1 MKMKKIFTMALAAA
15 MTMALSIPAW
25 ATPTPLQQA
34 SSTQN
39 INDTDTIGQY
49 GNTATDRTV
58 ASATNDATENC
69 VVDCQVAGFFV
80 VTIPKD
86 ITMAGTHKAAHA
98 DYTVN
103 VKGDIA
109 GDLRVT
115 VTPDATFAMSE
126 AGGKADITAS
136 NSYTAG
142 DNIWDCDDLLV
153 YGTGDAA
160 TTIVGSTRD
169 FDIDAALTVGSWSGN
184 FDFTI
189 EYEAIP
195 AP

>member
-25 ATPTPLQQA
+25 ASTPLQQV
-34 SSTQN
+34 SSTQSVN
-39 INDTDTIGQY
+39 NTDTIGQY
-49 GNTATDRTV
+49 GNTETDRTV
-58 ASATNDATENC
+58 AAATNTATENC
-69 VVDCQVAGFFV
+69 VVDCQIAGFFT

-86 ITMAGTHKAAHA
+86 VTMQGTRLAAHA

-126 AGGKADITAS
+126 AGGKADITAT
-136 NSYTAG
+136 NSYAANA
-142 DNIWDCDDLLV
+142 NIWSSADICTLES
-153 YGTGDAA
+153 
-160 TTIVGSTRD
+160 TTIVGVTRD
-169 FDIDAALTVGSWSGN
+169 FDIDAPLTVGSWSGN
-184 FDFTI
+184 FDFAI
-189 EYEAIP
+189 AYEAVP
-195 AP
+195 APVTP